1 MAQGVYHWAFTLLS
15 ADTNRKNMEL
25 SDTSQEIR
33 LVVMQNKIER
43 LEEKQDEFKE
53 RIKALEKWV
62 WGAAAVIAA
71 GVTVTGFATNISKAY
86 L

>member
-1 MAQGVYHWAFTLLS
+1 MAQGMCSGLLPH
-15 ADTNRKNMEL
+15 KPMEL

-33 LVVMQNKIER
+33 LVVMQSKIER